1 MKQQMRAGG
10 RRIAN
15 KVAPGMV
22 QSVEDLANLRRAV
35 RDMRRQVNKLRSR
48 VVELEK
54 EVQENRRLNRRLAE
68 LTDVVQ
74 ELLVPIEQRDE
85 KRLKELLDKYS
96 ETL

>member
-1 MKQQMRAGG
+1 
-10 RRIAN
+10 
-15 KVAPGMV
+15 MV
-22 QSVEDLANLRRAV
+22 QSFEDVTNLRRAV
-35 RDMRRQVNKLRSR
+35 RDTRRQVNRLRAR
-48 VVELEK
+48 VAELEE

-74 ELLVPIEQRDE
+74 ELLIPIEQRDE